1 MWVPSRSG
9 RPECSGP
16 GRPAAR
22 STYDVG
28 QGSESRG
35 WTAIPSGDR
44 LGHRD
49 RASRPDQQA
58 SSEWETHMGS
68 RTDSSTGRVRR
79 WPVVLVGLAVALAS
93 AACTSDDEAPAD
105 EAAPVVQLGAPG
117 EAGETL
123 SPDEAEA
130 IDEPTWTD
138 ADVEFVQMMIPH
150 HQQALEMTA
159 LVEDR
164 AGDPDLAQL
173 AERIEVSQQDEIA
186 LLEKWRSR
194 RGEMVSGMHGG
205 HGDHGGAGGHPDMP
219 GMLTPAQLDQLA
231 RSKGERFD
239 RLFLEGMIRHHEGAV
254 VMVETLL
261 TGGEGGQESEIFQLA
276 SHIGTDQQVEIA
288 AMKERLGS

>member
-1 MWVPSRSG
+1 
-9 RPECSGP
+9 
-16 GRPAAR
+16 
-22 STYDVG
+22 
-28 QGSESRG
+28 
-35 WTAIPSGDR
+35 
-44 LGHRD
+44 
-49 RASRPDQQA
+49 
-58 SSEWETHMGS
+58 MGS
-68 RTDSSTGRVRR
+68 RSDSGTGRARR
-79 WPVVLVGLAVALAS
+79 WPALLVGLAVALGS
-93 AACTSDDEAPAD
+93 AACTSDDDPPAD

-117 EAGETL
+117 EAGKTL

-130 IDEPTWTD
+130 IEDPTWTD
-138 ADVEFVQMMIPH
+138 ADVEFVQMMLPH

-164 AGDPDLAQL
+164 AADPDLAQL

-186 LLEKWRSR
+186 LLEKWLSQ

-205 HGDHGGAGGHPDMP
+205 HGDHGGAGGGHQDMP

-239 RLFLEGMIRHHEGAV
+239 RLFLQGMIRHHEGAV

-261 TGGEGGQESEIFQLA
+261 TGGEGGQESEVFQLA

-288 AMKERLGS
+288 AMKKRLGS